1 MSLRLNGA
9 TDGSVE
15 LNVPDSVG
23 SDVTGVL
30 LPTSAGT
37 LDRLERAG
45 NILQVVTSNHQFFGS
60 SPILVS
66 KDTTLVGALY
76 NSAVAQRAYADLTS
90 VTITPT
96 YANSVLLFNATAGG
110 NSTTRSDRGAQGITI
125 VKDNTTAYDTSSY
138 PYYDSNTSLMQTSYP
153 PDYHLT
159 MAVPAVNTNAQ
170 TFYLKGF
177 AYNEATGSTTHI
189 ARFVS
194 TSLTIME
201 VKA

>member
-1 MSLRLNGA
+1 MTLRLNSTG
-9 TDGSVE
+9 GGYVE
-15 LNVPDSVG
+15 IDAPNTASNFSLTAPIAN
-23 SDVTGVL
+23 
-30 LPTSAGT
+30 GT

-60 SPILVS
+60 TPILVS
-66 KDTTLVGALY
+66 KDTTAASALY
-76 NSAVAQRAYADLTS
+76 GSAIPNRAYASLTS

-110 NSTTRSDRGAQGITI
+110 TSTGRSDKGAQGIII
-125 VKDNTTAYDTSSY
+125 VKNNTTAYDTSLY
-138 PYYDSNTSLMQTSYP
+138 PFYDSNTSLMQTSYP

-159 MAVPAVNTNAQ
+159 MAIPAGDTSAQ

-177 AYNEATGSTTHI
+177 AYNEAGGSITHV

-194 TSLTIME
+194 TSLSIVE